1 MTEEQIRAFTAFK
14 TLPVYDERD
23 ERADAITFGYE
34 NNGKVK
40 ECTTLAEVEECLNN
54 SKLIPLVGLRAGPE
68 GQKVV
73 VIYFGEVA

>member
-14 TLPVYDERD
+14 TLPVYEESD
-23 ERADAITFGYE
+23 ERADAIAFGYG

-40 ECTTLAEVEECLNN
+40 ECTTLAEVEECLKN
-54 SKLIPLVGLRAGPE
+54 SQLIPLGGLRAGPE

-73 VIYFGEVA
+73 VIYFGEIA